1 MNLTNESRLLILC
14 AQHGIPGNK
23 HEGTSSLL
31 SPRIKWDGFLND
43 AISHGIAP
51 LVHKS
56 MKDIFDKTSVP
67 QEVRDK
73 LADIYH
79 GNLARNVY
87 IRSELER
94 ILRVFNEKGIE
105 VMLLKGAALAGTV
118 YGDIGLRA
126 MSDIDLLVRPE
137 CLDRVKEIMSDLAYV
152 AESGARAE
160 EWYKKNHF
168 HLPPFIHKEKPII
181 VEIHWN
187 VTVDSPG
194 INVNEWWGRAREIKL
209 GEASVLIPSPEDMV
223 LHLCIS
229 IYHGNYNKA
238 ALRGLC
244 DIIHTIRYF
253 SEKTDWKLFR
263 EAVGQSE
270 IARPVYS
277 ILFLIRKYFDSSK
290 QSLSWL
296 DRVQVDL
303 KFTAMVEKIIFNSDS
318 DSYTVFMQ
326 SLAADTKWKKTKIF
340 FNAIFSSR
348 DKMSERY
355 LVQSDSAKVYLYY
368 AYRPIELSVKYGRS
382 FLKMLC
388 FRGSG

>member
-14 AQHGIPGNK
+14 ARHGIPGNK
-23 HEGTSSLL
+23 PEGISSLL
-31 SPRIKWDGFLND
+31 SARIKWDGLLNA
-43 AISHGIAP
+43 AISDGLAP
-51 LVHKS
+51 FVHKS
-56 MKDIFDKTSVP
+56 LKDIPEKTSVP
-67 QEVRDK
+67 QKVRDQ
-73 LADIYH
+73 LANIYH
-79 GNLARNVY
+79 GNVARNTY

-137 CLDRVKEIMSDLAYV
+137 CLDRAKEIMSDLAYV
-152 AESGARAE
+152 FDSGARAE
-160 EWYKKNHF
+160 EWYKENHF
-168 HLPPFIHKEKPII
+168 HLPPFVQKEKPII

-187 VTVDSPG
+187 VAENSLD
-194 INVNEWWGRAREIKL
+194 INVNKWWERAKKIKL
-209 GEASVLIPSPEDMV
+209 GEASALIPSPEDMV

-244 DIIHTIRYF
+244 DIIHTIHCF
-253 SEKTDWKLFR
+253 SEEMDWKQFR

-277 ILFLIRKYFDSSK
+277 ILFLIRKYFDSSM
-290 QSLSWL
+290 QTLSWL
-296 DRVQVDL
+296 DQVHLDFR
-303 KFTAMVEKIIFNSDS
+303 FTAIVEKIIFNSDS
-318 DSYTVFMQ
+318 DSYPLFMR
-326 SLAADTKWKKTKIF
+326 SLAADTKWKKTKII
-340 FNAIFSSR
+340 FNAVFSSR

-355 LVQSDSAKVYLYY
+355 MVQSDSAMVYLYY
-368 AYRPIELSVKYGRS
+368 AYRPIELSVKYGWS